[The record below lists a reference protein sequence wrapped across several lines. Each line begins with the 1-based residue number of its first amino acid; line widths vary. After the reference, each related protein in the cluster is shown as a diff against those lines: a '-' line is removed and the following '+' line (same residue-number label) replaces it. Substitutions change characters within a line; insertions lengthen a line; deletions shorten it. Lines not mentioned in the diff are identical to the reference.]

1 MTNDLLVLIFGGAN
15 DNTVTE
21 IQLRPNPSMQVGDTV
36 YKVSSPSSTGGVTTA
51 DVAGSSTLQKLGTIK
66 QIRDWNDKNGT
77 SSTNYSLIGGDQDT
91 GEALYIYPID
101 LDGDGDPEGYGAG
114 TYFPAGGFS
123 NGYGSYAIVIENPTY
138 IGDTPTINDYFFFS
152 KDNGVNLTSITG
164 YYAEVEFKNN
174 STEKA
179 ELFATACE
187 ITESSK

>member
-101 LDGDGDPEGYGAG
+101 LDGDGNYEGYGAG

-123 NGYGSYAIVIENPTY
+123 NGLGSYAIVIENPTY
-138 IGDTPTINDYFFFS
+138 VGDTPTINDYFFFS